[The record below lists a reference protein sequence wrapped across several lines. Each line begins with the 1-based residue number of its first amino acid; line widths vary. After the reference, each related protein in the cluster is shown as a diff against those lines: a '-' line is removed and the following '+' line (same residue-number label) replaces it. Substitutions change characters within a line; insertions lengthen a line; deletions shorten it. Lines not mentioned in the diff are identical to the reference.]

1 MMRQPSVW
9 WRLRILACC
18 LLVASVEIGA
28 PPLRELRPLRS
39 AESPDPLTF
48 PAVPGLADDMQVR
61 GSLVRCQ
68 HKFATQKTGLV
79 AYLGGS
85 ITHNPGWTQLVDAE
99 LGRRFPETKF
109 TFVHAGIPSIDSTGH
124 AFRLARDVLEK
135 GIPDLLFVEAAVND
149 LHNGRTPLE
158 QRRAMEGV
166 IRRARRANP
175 DLDIVMLHF
184 AEPRHTA
191 DYEQQRVPEVIANHE
206 AVAQHYQITSL
217 NLAHEVQRRLS
228 AGQFDWARD
237 FRDLHPAPFGQRLYY
252 AAVRRLFDHVW
263 PESAED
269 ANAAGATAADGK
281 AANSKVAAGAET
293 SGRYQPLPAPLDPF
307 CYDAGVQL
315 APQQATDRR
324 GFELVERWRPSDK
337 AGTRAGFVDVPML
350 VGERPGDQLAL
361 KFEGRAVGLWY
372 TAGPDTGVVEY
383 RVDGGPWKQRDTFTN
398 WSRGLHLPWAL
409 LLESELAS
417 GPHRLELRLAETKNS
432 AATGT
437 ALRIHSFLING
448 VTYQAPQLQEVM
460 IRSTLDQTQ
469 QPSLVYLPPNIPA
482 AGAPVLIYLHSWS
495 GDYRQDNSPWLRQAA
510 ERGWIYLHPNFRGI
524 NQQPQACGSRFAR
537 QDILDAL
544 AWLKSEHRVDAER
557 VYLAGT
563 SGGGHMAMLM
573 AAYAPE
579 QFTAVSAWVG
589 ISDLADWYRVHVK
602 EGKRDHYAEMT
613 VRSLGG
619 APGESAE
626 VDEQYRERSPLFHL
640 TRARDVPVDLAA
652 GVTDGRTGSVPFF
665 HSLRAFNVLAKAQGV
680 AEVSEA
686 EMQQLWT
693 TGRLAKPQSSD
704 EQVDPTLG
712 RDIRLRRVAG
722 KSRVTIFDGGHEG
735 LPAAA
740 CEWLEQQRRA
750 Q

>member
-1 MMRQPSVW
+1 MKRQTSGW
-9 WRLRILACC
+9 CRLRILACC
-18 LLVASVEIGA
+18 LLVAGA
-28 PPLRELRPLRS
+28 ELGALPLCKQVPLQG
-39 AESPDPLTF
+39 ADSPDPLTF
-48 PAVPGLADDMQVR
+48 PAVPGLADDLQVR
-61 GSLVRCQ
+61 SGLARCQ
-68 HKFATQKTGLV
+68 RKFSTQKTGLV

-99 LGRRFPETKF
+99 LSRRFPDTKF

-124 AFRLARDVLEK
+124 AFRLVRDVLEK

-158 QRRAMEGV
+158 QRRGMEGV

-191 DYEQQRVPEVIANHE
+191 DYERQRIPEVIANHE
-206 AVAQHYQITSL
+206 AVARHYQITSL
-217 NLAHEVQRRLS
+217 DLAHEVQRRLS
-228 AGQFDWARD
+228 AGQFDWTRD
-237 FRDLHPAPFGQRLYY
+237 FKDLHPSPFGQRLYY
-252 AAVRRLFDHVW
+252 AAVRRLFDQVW
-263 PESAED
+263 PESAESKSAESKSD
-269 ANAAGATAADGK
+269 ASKSAAADKTADTG
-281 AANSKVAAGAET
+281 
-293 SGRYQPLPAPLDPF
+293 GRYQPLPLPLDPF
-307 CYDAGVQL
+307 CYDAGVQI
-315 APQQATDRR
+315 APQQTTDRR
-324 GFELVERWRPSDK
+324 GFELVERWRPGDK

-350 VGERPGDQLAL
+350 VGERPGDQLTL
-361 KFEGRAVGLWY
+361 KFEGRAIGLWY

-383 RVDGGPWKQRDTFTN
+383 RVDDGPWKQRDTFTN

-409 LLESELAS
+409 LLESELTA

-437 ALRIHSFLING
+437 ALRIHSFLVNG
-448 VTYQAPQLQEVM
+448 VAYQGPPLREVM
-460 IRSTLDQTQ
+460 IRSSLDQTQ
-469 QPSLVYLPPNIPA
+469 QPSLVFLPPEIPS

-495 GDYRQDNSPWLRQAA
+495 GDYRQDNSPWLRQAE
-510 ERGWIYLHPNFRGI
+510 ERGWIFLHPNFRGI

-544 AWLKSEHRVDAER
+544 AWLKSEQRVDEER

-619 APGESAE
+619 APGETAE

-640 TRARDVPVDLAA
+640 SRARDVPLDLAA
-652 GVTDGRTGSVPFF
+652 GVTDGHTGSVPIF
-665 HSLRAFNVLAKAQGV
+665 HSLRAFNVLAQAQG
-680 AEVSEA
+680 AAAVSDE

-693 TGRLAKPQSSD
+693 AGKLAKPQSSD
-704 EQVDPTLG
+704 EQADPTLG
-712 RDIRLRRVAG
+712 REIRLRRVAG

-740 CEWLEQQRRA
+740 CAWLEKQRRMTR
-750 Q
+750 